1 MRIDSSFIP
10 VPIEQP
16 ASGGARVSVGGP
28 HGLTSGGAPRTV
40 DGDDVSFTDV
50 LREALSRVNE
60 TQHNADAA
68 VQQVATGEADDLH
81 DAIIA
86 LEKADLTLRLTAQ
99 VTQRAV
105 SAYQEISRMQ
115 L

>member
-16 ASGGARVSVGGP
+16 AGDGARVSVESP
-28 HGLTSGGAPRTV
+28 HRLHPGSASRTA
-40 DGDDVSFTDV
+40 DGDGVSFTDV
-50 LREALSRVNE
+50 LREALARVNE
-60 TQHNADAA
+60 TQHHADTA
-68 VQQVATGEADDLH
+68 VQRVATGEADDLH
-81 DAIIA
+81 EAIIA

>member
-10 VPIEQP
+10 LPMQQP
-16 ASGGARVSVGGP
+16 STSGARLPINGPQGTSAFAAPVSDNVGG
-28 HGLTSGGAPRTV
+28 
-40 DGDDVSFTDV
+40 SFTDV
-50 LREALSRVNE
+50 LREALARVNE
-60 TQHNADAA
+60 TQHHADSA
-68 VQQVATGEADDLH
+68 VRKVATGEADGLH

-115 L
+115 I

>member
-1 MRIDSSFIP
+1 MRVDGSFIP
-10 VPIEQP
+10 LQMRQPGDTNTWRTIE
-16 ASGGARVSVGGP
+16 GARPLS
-28 HGLTSGGAPRTV
+28 TGAPSGAPDSGET
-40 DGDDVSFTDV
+40 SFTEV
-50 LREALSRVNE
+50 LREALARVNE
-60 TQHNADAA
+60 SQQQADVA
-68 VQQVATGEADDLH
+68 VRRVATGEADDLH

-99 VTQRAV
+99 VTQRAI